1 MPKCGLN
8 VARLGHSPRSHIVVV
23 VGPLVSPQNLQSAV
37 ATMIENCSSL
47 DSRLCEVRGR
57 RPQIFAARA
66 QSSRSAATDLRSP
79 DPILEIGG
87 HRSSQPGPNP
97 RPRHRCRCKPRWWAR
112 CLIFM
117 FGAFLGKPCM
127 GYGYFWA
134 LSSAAPTPRRSTHR
148 IPRSPPTPM
157 SSLSSSTAGCCI
169 SDHYDLQFESL

>member
-23 VGPLVSPQNLQSAV
+23 VGPLVSPQHLQSAV
-37 ATMIENCSSL
+37 ATMLEDCSSL

-57 RPQIFAARA
+57 RPQIFAVRA

-79 DPILEIGG
+79 GPILGPDTDAGANPDGG
-87 HRSSQPGPNP
+87 A
-97 RPRHRCRCKPRWWAR
+97 K

-148 IPRSPPTPM
+148 IPRSPPMSM

-169 SDHYDLQFESL
+169 SDHYDLQFQCL